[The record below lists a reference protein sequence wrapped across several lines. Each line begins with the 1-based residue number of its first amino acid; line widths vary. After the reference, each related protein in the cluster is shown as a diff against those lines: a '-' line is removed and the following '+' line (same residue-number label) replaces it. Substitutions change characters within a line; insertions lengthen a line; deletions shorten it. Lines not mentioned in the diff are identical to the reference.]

1 MAVAMAA
8 AAARLRLLGAASRL
22 RLAAAAPGP
31 FSDFNG
37 SDFNGR
43 GLGDGPSPTPRV
55 STNPRLRQSGVFHPC
70 FHIFRPSQS
79 SPQLKGFRYMSEKR
93 DTNGIETTEKF
104 GSLLVERMSGLL
116 ETSKSIADSL
126 ERIARSLENPPV
138 NKDYIEALNL
148 QKPPPEDQLKHDVD
162 DLVKDHNMIAK
173 TVAVFLGEVR
183 RQFPEVV
190 GLSWIDSC
198 ITVGSDPWIQN
209 LSRLALEILRK
220 VRQEHPEWIVGL
232 YLGSLLFLMVALSF
246 SAPAESYYICDC
258 MWYMHHAF

>member
-1 MAVAMAA
+1 MASSSPSWVLIQIYASKASRGA
-8 AAARLRLLGAASRL
+8 SLISHRRRLL
-22 RLAAAAPGP
+22 
-31 FSDFNG
+31 
-37 SDFNGR
+37 R
-43 GLGDGPSPTPRV
+43 GQEEGVSGPSPPHRHACADASKKAVLPYISACMSCQARIPLSV
-55 STNPRLRQSGVFHPC
+55 SPL
-70 FHIFRPSQS
+70 
-79 SPQLKGFRYMSEKR
+79 LKGFRYMSEKR